1 MGGRAV
7 VADRRLG
14 GWEGASPRPSALP
27 LGELEAADGF
37 FFLEPTKIANYQ
49 SILSGK
55 KGAYEHC
62 VFFYC

>member
-1 MGGRAV
+1 MVTDWCVGF
-7 VADRRLG
+7 
-14 GWEGASPRPSALP
+14 WEGVSPRPSALP

>member
-1 MGGRAV
+1 V

-37 FFLEPTKIANYQ
+37 FFFGTNKNSEL
-49 SILSGK
+49 SINSFGQERSL
-55 KGAYEHC
+55 
-62 VFFYC
+62 